1 MRTKHSK
8 INDISGAATELG
20 YIFTFLLG
28 VMLLSVFSV
37 WTWDIETATRDRW
50 NEKAV
55 EMNLDDI
62 ADAIERAR

>member
-1 MRTKHSK
+1 MRTKPSK

-37 WTWDIETATRDRW
+37 FGLGILKLQLETDGT
-50 NEKAV
+50 K
-55 EMNLDDI
+55 NLLK
-62 ADAIERAR
+62 